1 MRHMN
6 NSTGG
11 GRLRPQKSSSRR
23 VSGVQRRSVS
33 PTATQGRDNDRA
45 ALSKP
50 AVCQI
55 VGYKNRGKTSL
66 VCALIPLLK
75 QGGKR
80 VAVIKHDRHEYDM
93 DHPGTDT
100 WKQRQAGAMAVAIT
114 SPARTSVIEE
124 RGCSLSELIKG
135 FSGYD
140 YVLVEGFK
148 QEAYP
153 KIVLVRRPED
163 LELLQN
169 TRNIAA
175 IAAWEQMIP
184 QVVSAAPQQQTR
196 IFNINDSIGIASLL
210 SEQYYNFQNFN
221 I

>member
-1 MRHMN
+1 MRHLN
-6 NSTGG
+6 NGTGG
-11 GRLRPQKSSSRR
+11 RRLRPQKSSSRR
-23 VSGVQRRSVS
+23 APGVQRRSVS
-33 PTATQGRDNDRA
+33 PTATQGRDNVRA
-45 ALSKP
+45 ELSKP

-55 VGYKNRGKTSL
+55 VGYKNSGKTSL

-80 VAVIKHDRHEYDM
+80 VAVIKHDGHEYDM

-184 QVVSAAPQQQTR
+184 QVVSAVPQQQTR

>member
-1 MRHMN
+1 MRGGLRLRSQKN
-6 NSTGG
+6 NI
-11 GRLRPQKSSSRR
+11 GRVKLKLRPQRSSKRR
-23 VSGVQRRSVS
+23 IRGAQVQSG
-33 PTATQGRDNDRA
+33 N
-45 ALSKP
+45 P

-55 VGYKNRGKTSL
+55 VGYKNSGKTSL

-75 QGGKR
+75 QKGER
-80 VAVIKHDRHEYDM
+80 VAVIKHDGHEYDM

-114 SPARTSVIEE
+114 SAARTSVIEE
-124 RGCSLSELIKG
+124 RGSSLSELITV

-153 KIVLVRRPED
+153 KIVLIRRQED
-163 LELLQN
+163 LELLQQ

-175 IAAWEQMIP
+175 VAAWEQMIP
-184 QVVSAAPQQQTR
+184 DVIAAVSQQQTQV
-196 IFNINDSIGIASLL
+196 FEINEIAGVAEFLYNQRS
-210 SEQYYNFQNFN
+210 NFQNFN

>member
-1 MRHMN
+1 MRGGLRLRNQKN
-6 NSTGG
+6 NI
-11 GRLRPQKSSSRR
+11 GRVKLKLRPQRSSKRR
-23 VSGVQRRSVS
+23 IRGAQVQSG
-33 PTATQGRDNDRA
+33 N
-45 ALSKP
+45 P

-55 VGYKNRGKTSL
+55 VGFKNSGKTSL

-75 QGGKR
+75 QKGER
-80 VAVIKHDRHEYDM
+80 VAVIKHDGHEYDM

-114 SPARTSVIEE
+114 SAARTSVIEE
-124 RGCSLSELIKG
+124 RGSSLSELITV
-135 FSGYD
+135 FSSYD

-153 KIVLVRRPED
+153 KIVLIRRQED
-163 LELLQN
+163 LELLQQ

-175 IAAWEQMIP
+175 VAAWEQMIP
-184 QVVSAAPQQQTR
+184 DVIAAVSQQQTQV
-196 IFNINDSIGIASLL
+196 FEINEIAGVAEFLYNQRS
-210 SEQYYNFQNFN
+210 NFQNFN

>member
-1 MRHMN
+1 MRYLS

-11 GRLRPQKSSSRR
+11 GRLCRRKTSKQNVPGVLRRR
-23 VSGVQRRSVS
+23 VSL
-33 PTATQGRDNDRA
+33 PATPARDNDQA
-45 ALSKP
+45 ACNKP

-55 VGYKNRGKTSL
+55 VGYKNSGKTSL

-80 VAVIKHDRHEYDM
+80 VAVIKHDGHKYDM

-124 RGCSLSELIKG
+124 RGSSLSELITG

-175 IAAWEQMIP
+175 IALWERMIP
-184 QVVSAAPQQQTR
+184 YIHSAVPQLQAQ
-196 IFNINDSIGIASLL
+196 IFEINDTAGMANFLHQQRS
-210 SEQYYNFQNFN
+210 NFQNFN